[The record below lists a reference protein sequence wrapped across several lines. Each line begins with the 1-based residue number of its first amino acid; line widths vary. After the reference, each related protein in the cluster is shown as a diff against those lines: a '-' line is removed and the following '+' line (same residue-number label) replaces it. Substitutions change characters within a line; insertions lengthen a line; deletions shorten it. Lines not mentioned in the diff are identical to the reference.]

1 MRKLFLHKIIKQGWF
16 STKTQLID
24 VTDMSIEELWAIR
37 GSLDRTES
45 LEIILDKIIRR
56 LPKETMSDNTNYVV

>member
-1 MRKLFLHKIIKQGWF
+1 MVRLFLHKIIKQSWF

-45 LEIILDKIIRR
+45 LEIILDKIIKR
-56 LPKETMSDNTNYVV
+56 LRAEKND